1 MAEKTAKIRIK
12 QKHDTETNWK
22 KATNF
27 KPEAGELIVYDA
39 DTGHTTPRFKVGDGT
54 KLVNALPFVGTDEVL
69 VGSGLPA
76 TADETRKFYI
86 RTDEDYTGGSSGGS
100 SIPTGGTSTDVLWGN
115 LVWARPVNINDD
127 YQRNYSG
134 KTIYAPVAK
143 SGFKNATAGD
153 TFPYYY
159 APAKAKSYCVFQK
172 GGTTPIWTDL
182 FSTDDYVETVTVTTS
197 MPSNATAKD
206 YTIARDLRW
215 CRLVIFAVGHK
226 SGWWIST
233 AFNRQM
239 LLSSDYFSI
248 DDSSNGF
255 QLSVGAMSSTSSG
268 GSTTVT
274 VKNNSYNNLTAGL
287 RAYLIY

>member
-1 MAEKTAKIRIK
+1 MAEKTAKLRIK
-12 QKHDTETNWK
+12 QKHDTEANWK
-22 KATNF
+22 RATNF

-69 VGSGLPA
+69 IGSGLPA

-115 LVWARPVNINDD
+115 LVWVTPVAINGNTFRS
-127 YQRNYSG
+127 QAG
-134 KTIYAPVAK
+134 KTIHAPITK
-143 SGFKNATAGD
+143 SGFKGATSSD
-153 TFPYYY
+153 TYPYYY

-172 GGTTPIWTDL
+172 GGTAPVWTDL
-182 FSTDDYVETVTVTTS
+182 FSSDDYVETVTVTTS
-197 MPSNATAKD
+197 MPTSATAKS

-239 LLSSDYFSI
+239 LLSGNYFSI
-248 DDSSNGF
+248 DDSSNSL
-255 QLSVGAMSSTSSG
+255 QLSVDNMSSTSSG
-268 GSTTVT
+268 NSTTLT

>member
-1 MAEKTAKIRIK
+1 MAEKTAKLRIK
-12 QKHDTETNWK
+12 QKHDTEANWK

-39 DTGHTTPRFKVGDGT
+39 DNTHSTPRFKVGDGT
-54 KLVNALPFVGTDEVL
+54 KLVNELPFVGTDEVL
-69 VGSGLPA
+69 IGTALP
-76 TADETRKFYI
+76 TADETRKFFI
-86 RTDEDYTGGSSGGS
+86 KTDEDYTGGSSSGGS

-115 LVWARPVNINDD
+115 LIWATPVGINGNHFRD
-127 YQRNYSG
+127 YRG

-143 SGFKNATAGD
+143 PGFKDATAGD
-153 TFPYYY
+153 NFPYYY

-172 GGTTPIWTDL
+172 GGTTPIWTDT

-197 MPSNATAKD
+197 MPTNATAKD

-226 SGWWIST
+226 NGYWIPA
-233 AFNRQM
+233 AFNQQM
-239 LLSSDYFSI
+239 LLSGNYFAI
-248 DDSSNGF
+248 DDSSNS
-255 QLSVGAMSSTSSG
+255 LHLKTSNMYSRSSG
-268 GSTTVT
+268 NSTTVT
-274 VKNNSYNNLTAGL
+274 IKNNSYNNLTAGV

>member
-1 MAEKTAKIRIK
+1 MAEKTAKLRIK
-12 QKHDTETNWK
+12 QKHDTEANWK

-27 KPEAGELIVYDA
+27 RPEAGELIVYDA
-39 DTGHTTPRFKVGDGT
+39 DNTHSAPRFKVGDGT

-69 VGSGLPA
+69 IGTSLPI
-76 TADETRKFYI
+76 ADETRKFFI
-86 RTDEDYTGGSSGGS
+86 KTDENYTGGSSSGGS
-100 SIPTGGTSTDVLWGN
+100 SLPSGGTSTDGLWGN
-115 LVWARPVNINDD
+115 SVWATPVSINDNTFRS
-127 YQRNYSG
+127 QAG
-134 KTIYAPVAK
+134 KTIYAPITK
-143 SGFKNATAGD
+143 SGFKGATSSD

-172 GGTTPIWTDL
+172 GGTTPIWTDT
-182 FSTDDYVETVTVTTS
+182 FSTDDYIETVTVTTS
-197 MPSNATAKD
+197 MPTNATAKS

-226 SGWWIST
+226 NGYWIST

-239 LLSSDYFSI
+239 LLSGNYFSI

-255 QLSVGAMSSTSSG
+255 QLSTSNMRSTSSG
-268 GSTTVT
+268 GHTTVT
-274 VKNNSYNNLTAGL
+274 VKSSSYNNLTAGL